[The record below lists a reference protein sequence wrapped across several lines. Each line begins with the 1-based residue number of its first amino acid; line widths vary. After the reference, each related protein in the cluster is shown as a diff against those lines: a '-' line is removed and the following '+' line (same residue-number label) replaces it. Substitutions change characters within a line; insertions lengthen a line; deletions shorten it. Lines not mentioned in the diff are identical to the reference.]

1 MKKEILC
8 WNVNGYRAIAKKGF
22 LKFLYRKKP
31 DIMCIQETKANP
43 EQLKEELKK
52 PKEYY
57 AFWSSSKIKKGYSGV
72 ATFTKE
78 KPLKIKYGIG
88 IKRFDDEG
96 RIVIT
101 EFKNFTLLNVYFPN
115 GKMSNKRL
123 KYKMDF
129 YNAFLRYV
137 NKIKKEKELI
147 ICGDVNTAHNEID
160 LANPEPNNLFS
171 GFLPKERKWIDKL
184 ISNGF
189 IDTFR
194 YLYPK
199 KIAYS
204 YWTTRFKTARQK
216 NIGWRLD
223 YFFVTKNLIKKVK
236 DSFMMPRIKGSDHC
250 PVGIKIEV

>member
-1 MKKEILC
+1 MKKRILC

-22 LKFLYRKKP
+22 LKWLYKGKP
-31 DIMCIQETKANP
+31 HILCLQETKASP
-43 EQLKEELKK
+43 EKLSKELKQ
-52 PKEYY
+52 PKGYY
-57 AFWSSSKIKKGYSGV
+57 AFWSSSKKKKGYSGV
-72 ATFTKE
+72 VTFTKE
-78 KPLKIKYGIG
+78 KPLKVKYGIG

-101 EFKNFTLLNVYFPN
+101 EFKSFTLLNVYFPN
-115 GKMSNKRL
+115 GKMSNERL

-129 YNAFLRYV
+129 YNAFLRFV
-137 NKIKKEKELI
+137 ERLKKSKKLI
-147 ICGDVNTAHNEID
+147 ICCDLNTAHNEID
-160 LANPEPNNLFS
+160 LKNPKPNNLFS
-171 GFLPKERKWIDKL
+171 GFLPKERKWIDKF
-184 ISNGF
+184 ISRGF

-194 YLYPK
+194 HLYPK

-236 DSFMMPRIKGSDHC
+236 DSFMMPKVTGSDHC
-250 PVGIKIEV
+250 PVGINIVI